1 MRLEGEVDA
10 IGRECEYVT
19 WRRGGAVGHSTILHS
34 AILHSAILHSTILDS
49 TILTTRAVV
58 AGSVVGRVVGSS
70 TLCAA
75 ACGRAVHRAL
85 ASLSLIEAH
94 SRRRLGRRSVGRQ
107 SVASFGELEAC
118 ALSCEGGCSAV
129 AKQQPRE
136 HSSMHQRKTDG
147 SLQKNSV
154 TMLHAGLKHQHAQ
167 LRVATRHSC
176 GPAEGK
182 RWRAAHASF
191 MCDEMFTATILKI
204 AADYLVCVTGTI

>member
-19 WRRGGAVGHSTILHS
+19 WRRAVG
-34 AILHSAILHSTILDS
+34 HSTILDS
-49 TILTTRAVV
+49 TILRSTSLDSTTLTTRAVE
-58 AGSVVGRVVGSS
+58 AGSVVGRMVGSS

-75 ACGRAVHRAL
+75 ACGRAMHRAL

-94 SRRRLGRRSVGRQ
+94 SRRRLGRRSIGRR
-107 SVASFGELEAC
+107 SVASLGELEAC

-147 SLQKNSV
+147 SLQKTVSPCCMRDSNIN
-154 TMLHAGLKHQHAQ
+154 MHNFA
-167 LRVATRHSC
+167 
-176 GPAEGK
+176 
-182 RWRAAHASF
+182 
-191 MCDEMFTATILKI
+191 
-204 AADYLVCVTGTI
+204 